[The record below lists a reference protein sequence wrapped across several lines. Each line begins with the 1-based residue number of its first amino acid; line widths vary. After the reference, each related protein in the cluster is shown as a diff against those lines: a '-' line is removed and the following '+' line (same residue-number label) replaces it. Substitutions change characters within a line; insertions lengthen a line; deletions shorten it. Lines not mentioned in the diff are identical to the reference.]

1 MIQKIP
7 LTRVRLNFYKMA
19 LIASS
24 CLSTSFEIILLDCI
38 LTAVL
43 SACIKKKKNLPKWV
57 NFCVGIEGEIEGEKE
72 AALLA
77 YYALLLQE
85 KKDCN

>member
-1 MIQKIP
+1 
-7 LTRVRLNFYKMA
+7 MA

-43 SACIKKKKNLPKWV
+43 SACIKKKKKKNLPKWV
-57 NFCVGIEGEIEGEKE
+57 NFCIGIEGEIEGEKK
-72 AALLA
+72 AALSA

-85 KKDCN
+85 K